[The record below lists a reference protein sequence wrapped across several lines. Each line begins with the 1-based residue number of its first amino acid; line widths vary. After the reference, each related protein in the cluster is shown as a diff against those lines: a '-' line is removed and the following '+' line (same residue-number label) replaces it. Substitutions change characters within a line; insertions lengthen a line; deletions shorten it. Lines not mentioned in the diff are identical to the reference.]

1 MVEFEWDEDKR
12 LSNLE
17 KHELDFLAARR
28 LFDGRPLF
36 TTTNLHHG
44 ELRSVSTGVNDYRYY
59 TVVWTER
66 DEKIRIIFFRRSR
79 NAEERNYRQL
89 YG

>member
-12 LSNLE
+12 LSNLG
-17 KHELDFLAARR
+17 KHKLDFRVAQR

-36 TTTNLHHG
+36 TTINVDHD
-44 ELRSVSTGVNDYRYY
+44 EPRWVSTGVHEYRYY

-66 DEKIRIIFFRRSR
+66 DEKIRIISFRRAR
-79 NAEERNYRQL
+79 GAEERNHRQL
-89 YG
+89 HG

>member
-17 KHELDFLAARR
+17 KHKRDFLDARQ

-36 TTTNLHHG
+36 TTINLDHD
-44 ELRSVSTGVNDYRYY
+44 EVRMILTGIQSYRHL
-59 TVVWTER
+59 TVIWTVREA
-66 DEKIRIIFFRRSR
+66 KIRIISFRRAR
-79 NAEERNYRQL
+79 DAEERNYRQL

>member
-1 MVEFEWDEDKR
+1 MVDFEWDEDKR

-17 KHELDFLAARR
+17 KHKLDFRVARR

-36 TTTNLHHG
+36 TTNNVDHV
-44 ELRSVSTGVNDYRYY
+44 EPRWVSTGTDADRHY

-66 DEKIRIIFFRRSR
+66 DEKIRIISFRRAR
-79 NAEERNYRQL
+79 DAEERKYRQL
-89 YG
+89 HG

>member
-12 LSNLE
+12 RSNLD
-17 KHELDFLAARR
+17 KHTLDFLDARR

-36 TTTNLHHG
+36 TKVSVNHD
-44 ELRSVSTGVNDYRYY
+44 EPRWVSTRVHEHRYY

-66 DEKIRIIFFRRSR
+66 DEKIRFISFRKARD
-79 NAEERNYRQL
+79 AEERNHRQL
-89 YG
+89 HG